1 MPLDTLQ
8 SAVFAALRARRH
20 PDSHVGGAAAL
31 HRDPASPRYSD
42 DIDVFH
48 DAAELVAINAAEDA
62 AVLAEAGFTVVWQN
76 RTEGFHRAW
85 VERDGKGVKI
95 EWVFDS
101 AFRFFPVVPDPLLGY
116 RLHDADLAVNK
127 TLAGAGRLVIRDYI
141 DLIHLHRTYL
151 HLGALAWAATGKD
164 PGLSPLLILNELNR
178 HTRYQPEDLA
188 EVRLREPVSLPSL
201 KSAWLEMLWS
211 ARDLVSRLPAAEVGC
226 LYLDEAGEPV
236 TPDPDVA
243 DFARLTGHFGQ
254 LKGSWPRVVE

>member
-1 MPLDTLQ
+1 
-8 SAVFAALRARRH
+8 
-20 PDSHVGGAAAL
+20 
-31 HRDPASPRYSD
+31 
-42 DIDVFH
+42 VFH
-48 DAAELVAINAAEDA
+48 DAAELVAANATADA
-62 AVLAEAGFTVVWQN
+62 TVLTDAGFVVVWQN

-85 VERDGKGVKI
+85 VERDGHGVKI

-127 TLAGAGRLVIRDYI
+127 VLAGAGRLAIRDYI
-141 DLIHLHRTYL
+141 DLIYLHRSYL
-151 HLGALAWAATGKD
+151 RLGALAWAATGKD

-201 KSAWLEMLWS
+201 KIAWLDMLRD
-211 ARDLVSRLPAAEVGC
+211 ARDLVTRLPAEQVGC
-226 LYLDEAGEPV
+226 LYLDDRGAPA
-236 TPDPDVA
+236 TPAPDSA
-243 DFARLTGHFGQ
+243 SFSRLRPHFGQ